1 VTAPLFPV
9 RLCRQRF
16 GGRNAGF
23 GAGSDVDRFGGALA
37 SCGGR
42 DTPRVRQAR
51 IQHAAGIPAQF
62 GDTAPHS
69 WSGRAPVHYGV
80 HGIDAARWQG
90 QIDWRRAAASGVAFG
105 WLKATEG
112 GDVLDPGFAQNW
124 RGALRAGVPV
134 GAYHYYYFC
143 RPAAE
148 QARWFITH
156 VPRTPGALP
165 PVLDLEWNHRS
176 KTCRLRPDAATVRSE
191 ARIFLSMLTAHYG
204 QRPLIYTTVDFYK
217 DAELGRLQGQ
227 EFWLRSVAGHPTT
240 VYPGQHWTF
249 WQYTGT
255 GQVPG
260 VATPVDLNVFAGSPA
275 DWGRWLAARRQ
286 N

>member
-1 VTAPLFPV
+1 MRVLV
-9 RLCRQRF
+9 RAVMLI
-16 GGRNAGF
+16 GL
-23 GAGSDVDRFGGALA
+23 VVALA

>member
-1 VTAPLFPV
+1 MRVLV
-9 RLCRQRF
+9 RGIILSLL
-16 GGRNAGF
+16 AL
-23 GAGSDVDRFGGALA
+23 ALA

-42 DTPRVRQAR
+42 DGPRSTRRGA
-51 IQHAAGIPAQF
+51 IQHATGIPATF

-69 WSGRAPVHYGV
+69 WSGRAPVHYAV
-80 HGIDAARWQG
+80 HGIDASRWQG
-90 QIDWRRAAASGVAFG
+90 QIDWPRAAASGVAFA

-112 GDVLDPGFAQNW
+112 GDVLDPGFDDNW
-124 RGALRAGVPV
+124 RGARRAGVPV

-148 QARWFITH
+148 QARWFISH
-156 VPRTPGALP
+156 VPRAPGALP

-176 KTCRLRPDAATVRSE
+176 KTCPLRPDAETIRSE

-204 QRPLIYTTVDFYK
+204 QRPVIYTTVDFYK
-217 DAELGRLQGQ
+217 DAGLGQMAGQ
-227 EFWLRSVAGHPTT
+227 EFWLRSVAGHPAT

-260 VATPVDLNVFAGSPA
+260 VATPVDINVFAGSPA
-275 DWGRWLAARRQ
+275 NWTAWLAARSQR
-286 N
+286 